1 MKQTVKWLAA
11 ALIALG
17 CALAAVCRVVFA
29 CFVSVVSVVAHFQV
43 ASPIRKGYLKAGRA
57 GLRQTRRLPDTP
69 RLCGNARSKA
79 AA

>member
-1 MKQTVKWLAA
+1 MRKQDLPAIEVLH
-11 ALIALG
+11 ING
-17 CALAAVCRVVFA
+17 YF
-29 CFVSVVSVVAHFQV
+29 
-43 ASPIRKGYLKAGRA
+43 IRLDMAEVDGKGYLKAGRA